1 MLVDSVCSEFE
12 EVPSA
17 IRPGFEGEAL
27 CFDEK
32 ARNSADI
39 DVPGTSRIAR
49 IVVGKVWGG
58 KCLAELRDGA
68 AA

>member
-12 EVPSA
+12 KVPSA
-17 IRPGFEGEAL
+17 IRSGFEGEAL
-27 CFDEK
+27 RFDEK
-32 ARNSADI
+32 AGNSADI
-39 DVPGTSRIAR
+39 DVPGASSIAR